1 MESDKVRPNNFF
13 LGFVLRSERRTRV
26 TVPAELEAKWIAGA
40 RQGDRHAFGNLVD
53 LYRSG
58 VINVV
63 QRMTG
68 DTGLAE
74 DVAQEAFIKAWV
86 GMKRYDPGHPFRSWI
101 YRIAINAALDASRR
115 EVSHR
120 RAVIADVDPTDLAS
134 ADGSPETAVE
144 SQEQVQLVRKAILAL
159 PEASRAAL
167 VLREYEGLS
176 YAEISAA
183 LGVPVGTVMSRLNYA
198 RSRLRRILAKTREE
212 G

>member
-1 MESDKVRPNNFF
+1 
-13 LGFVLRSERRTRV
+13 V
-26 TVPAELEAKWIAGA
+26 TVPAELEAQWIAGA
-40 RQGDRHAFGNLVD
+40 RQGDRRAFGNLVD

-63 QRMTG
+63 YRILG

-74 DVAQEAFIKAWV
+74 DVAQEAFIRAWV
-86 GMKRYDPGHPFRSWI
+86 GLNRYDPGHPFRTWI

-115 EVSHR
+115 EASHR
-120 RAVIADVDPTDLAS
+120 RKVITDVDPTDLAS
-134 ADGSPETAVE
+134 LDGSPEAAYE
-144 SQEQVQLVRKAILAL
+144 SRERARLVRKAILDL
-159 PEASRAAL
+159 PAASRAAL

-198 RSRLRRILAKTREE
+198 RSPLRRALAKTREE
-212 G
+212 E